1 MTIFKI
7 VDWKIVWAEK
17 AQYIESEFEPTDPV
31 VFNSE
36 TWKIELDIPAD
47 LVGKRISINWEIS
60 DSTIWFD
67 EIIKWVL
74 GNDSERILKIPGVKE
89 TIANAEKNITETPE
103 EKEVD
108 IQEAQEILLSGQYIV
123 NITTKDKKKVANIV
137 KNISWDFLELDEDR
151 WDRGFNSLEEAEKYA
166 NTFNS

>member
-17 AQYIESEFEPTDPV
+17 AQYIVSEFEPTDPV

-36 TWKIELDIPAD
+36 TWKIELSIPTD

-60 DSTIWFD
+60 DSAVWFD

-74 GNDSERILKIPGVKE
+74 GNDSERILGIPGVKE
-89 TIANAEKNITETPE
+89 TIVKAEKAITETSE
-103 EKEVD
+103 
-108 IQEAQEILLSGQYIV
+108 
-123 NITTKDKKKVANIV
+123 
-137 KNISWDFLELDEDR
+137 
-151 WDRGFNSLEEAEKYA
+151 
-166 NTFNS
+166 

>member
-36 TWKIELDIPAD
+36 TWKIELSIPTD

-60 DSTIWFD
+60 DSAVWFD

-74 GNDSERILKIPGVKE
+74 GNDSERILGIPGVKE
-89 TIANAEKNITETPE
+89 TIVKAEKAITETSE
-103 EKEVD
+103 
-108 IQEAQEILLSGQYIV
+108 
-123 NITTKDKKKVANIV
+123 
-137 KNISWDFLELDEDR
+137 
-151 WDRGFNSLEEAEKYA
+151 
-166 NTFNS
+166 